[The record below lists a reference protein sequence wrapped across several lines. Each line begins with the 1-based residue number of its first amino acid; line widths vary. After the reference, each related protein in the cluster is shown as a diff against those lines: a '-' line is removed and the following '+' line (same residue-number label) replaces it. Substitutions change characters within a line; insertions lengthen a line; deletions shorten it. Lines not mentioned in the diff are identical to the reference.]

1 MQNFLLPKNDL
12 LSNVSLQQQW
22 ETPALALIL
31 LYNAINLQLRGDL
44 NMSGLV
50 WFGFFILLFLSPSP
64 CFKEKISIHFK
75 VLERAAC
82 F

>member
-1 MQNFLLPKNDL
+1 MHNFLLPKNDL
-12 LSNVSLQQQW
+12 LSHVSLQQQW
-22 ETPALALIL
+22 EAPALALIL

-44 NMSGLV
+44 DMSGLV
-50 WFGFFILLFLSPSP
+50 WFGFFYPSSSFP
-64 CFKEKISIHFK
+64 LPMLCRKISINFE